1 MGTSKG
7 YESPSTPQWGKMKTD
22 VTRQS
27 GKGAVT
33 PGIAKELLRTY
44 VRTSFGHSEGNGA
57 GGSRGGVGRGGGGGA
72 GGSRSAISTGR
83 RLAGFTTAV
92 ARSGVD
98 QALRDSGLG
107 ELVGRPAQ
115 DVIAALVEYLT
126 DSGATLDQVDVRG
139 ALDDL
144 WEKLLGAAPTYEEV
158 RAISEE
164 NLQVAKIGS
173 LLFHF
178 FSNYLYRHFCRS
190 FYERIRTKHGE
201 SKTEGFLT
209 SIKEFI
215 ASALENFTFG
225 KDLTRINW
233 AGEQGRRITED
244 IFASTLQVYG
254 E

>member
-7 YESPSTPQWGKMKTD
+7 YQPPSTPQWGKMKGD

-27 GKGAVT
+27 GKGTVT
-33 PGIAKELLRTY
+33 PSTAKGLLRTY
-44 VRTSFGHSEGNGA
+44 IRTSFGYGDGNGS
-57 GGSRGGVGRGGGGGA
+57 GSSGGGGGS
-72 GGSRSAISTGR
+72 GGGRGGRSSKSAISTGR
-83 RLAGFTTAV
+83 RLAGFATAV
-92 ARSGVD
+92 ASRGVD

-107 ELVGRPAQ
+107 GLVGRPAQ
-115 DVIAALVEYLT
+115 DVISALVEYLT
-126 DSGATLDQVDVRG
+126 DPGATLDQVDVRG

-144 WEKLLGAAPTYEEV
+144 WEKLLGAVPTYEEV
-158 RAISEE
+158 KTILEE
-164 NLQVAKIGS
+164 SLQVGKIGT
-173 LLFHF
+173 LLFDF

-215 ASALENFTFG
+215 VSALENFTFG

-233 AGEQGRRITED
+233 AGEEGRGITEE

>member
-7 YESPSTPQWGKMKTD
+7 YEPPSTPQWGKMKTD

-33 PGIAKELLRTY
+33 TGVAKVLLRTY
-44 VRTSFGHSEGNGA
+44 VRTSFGHSDGSGS
-57 GGSRGGVGRGGGGGA
+57 GGSGRGSGIGGGGRN
-72 GGSRSAISTGR
+72 RSAISTGS

-107 ELVGRPAQ
+107 ELVGKPAQ
-115 DVIAALVEYLT
+115 EVITSLVEYMT
-126 DSGATLDQVDVRG
+126 DAGATLDQVDVRG

-144 WEKLLGAAPTYEEV
+144 WEKLLGDAPTYEEV
-158 RAISEE
+158 RTILEE
-164 NLQVAKIGS
+164 NLQIARIGS
-173 LLFHF
+173 LLFQF

-233 AGEQGRRITED
+233 AGEQGRKITEE

>member
-7 YESPSTPQWGKMKTD
+7 YQPPSTPQWGKMKSD

-33 PGIAKELLRTY
+33 PGIAKGLIRTY
-44 VRTSFGHSEGNGA
+44 VRTSLGYGDGNG
-57 GGSRGGVGRGGGGGA
+57 SGRSGGGA
-72 GGSRSAISTGR
+72 RGGSGDGGRGSKSAISTGR
-83 RLAGFTTAV
+83 RLAGFATIV
-92 ARSGVD
+92 AKNGVD

-107 ELVGRPAQ
+107 GLIGRPAQ
-115 DVIAALVEYLT
+115 EVISTIVDYLT
-126 DSGATLDQVDVRG
+126 DAGATLDQVDVRG

-144 WEKLLGAAPTYEEV
+144 WENFLGTVATYEE
-158 RAISEE
+158 IKTILEE
-164 NLQVAKIGS
+164 NLKVGKISS
-173 LLFHF
+173 LLTTF

-201 SKTEGFLT
+201 GKTEGFLT

-215 ASALENFTFG
+215 SSALENFTFG
-225 KDLTRINW
+225 KNLTRINW
-233 AGEQGRRITED
+233 AGEEGRRITEE